1 MNENKYGRK
10 KERDK
15 TMLTYRTTKQTHVV
29 TKVIKSDMF
38 EVDPGIPKE
47 IALQPPIQA
56 PIAAAMGASVGAS
69 VSPTFRRE
77 SDDLHVFH
85 TIRLK
90 NIYVP
95 EKGTLADK
103 KATDYLKQLIVGK
116 RVIFNFHPR
125 SISDDHVGAYVWRF
139 PDNAFVN
146 AIMVYSGHAE
156 WKSAPVRVNM
166 PPYLPP
172 RVSRI

>member
-1 MNENKYGRK
+1 MS
-10 KERDK
+10 
-15 TMLTYRTTKQTHVV
+15 TYRTTRRTHVV

-38 EVDPGIPKE
+38 EVDPGIPME
-47 IALQPPIQA
+47 IVQQPPRRAQ
-56 PIAAAMGASVGAS
+56 IAAAMETSAGASGTAI
-69 VSPTFRRE
+69 FRQE

-90 NIYVP
+90 NIYFP
-95 EKGTLADK
+95 ESRISEDE
-103 KATDYLKQLIVGK
+103 KATDYLKQLIEGK
-116 RVIFNFHPR
+116 RVIFNFHPS
-125 SISDDHVGAYVWRF
+125 SISNNQVGAYVWRF

-156 WKSAPVRVNM
+156 WKSAPVQVNM